1 LHKAHLVLEDGSV
14 FTGERY
20 GLAGQSTG
28 EIVFATGMTGYQET
42 LTDPSYAG
50 QIVMQTFPHIGVVGT
65 NATDAESSRI
75 WVAGYIVREPSRMAS
90 NFRSEKT
97 LDRELIDNNVVGIS
111 NVDTRAIT
119 LHVRSLGAMR
129 AGIFSSEETL
139 TTEQMLAIVRAGP
152 EMEGQSLSS
161 LVSTG
166 TSYLIPHQGTL
177 AGKVAVLDL
186 GIKKSTL
193 EHLSQRG
200 LDVEVFPADVS
211 TAMLLATSP
220 DAFFFSNGPGDPE
233 ASVGQV
239 AMLQELLRTK
249 KPFFGICFG
258 NQLLG
263 RALGFDTY
271 KLKFGHRGINQP
283 VLNQMTGQVEVTAHN
298 HGFAVKLDTDSAQSP
313 NGFGEVK
320 VSHRGLNDQV
330 VEGLECVDLPAFS
343 VQYHPEAAAG
353 PHDSHYLFDKFLNA
367 IKESK

>member
-186 GIKKSTL
+186 GIKNL
-193 EHLSQRG
+193 LLSIS
-200 LDVEVFPADVS
+200 PSADW
-211 TAMLLATSP
+211 MLRS
-220 DAFFFSNGPGDPE
+220 F
-233 ASVGQV
+233 
-239 AMLQELLRTK
+239 
-249 KPFFGICFG
+249 
-258 NQLLG
+258 
-263 RALGFDTY
+263 
-271 KLKFGHRGINQP
+271 
-283 VLNQMTGQVEVTAHN
+283 
-298 HGFAVKLDTDSAQSP
+298 
-313 NGFGEVK
+313 
-320 VSHRGLNDQV
+320 
-330 VEGLECVDLPAFS
+330 LPM
-343 VQYHPEAAAG
+343 
-353 PHDSHYLFDKFLNA
+353 
-367 IKESK
+367 